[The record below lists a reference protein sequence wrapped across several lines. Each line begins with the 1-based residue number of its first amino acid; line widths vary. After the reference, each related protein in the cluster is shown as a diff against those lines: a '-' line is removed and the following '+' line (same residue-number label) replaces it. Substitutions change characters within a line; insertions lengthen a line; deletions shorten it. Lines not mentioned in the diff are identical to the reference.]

1 MPLPIHANIM
11 DQYLFPFS
19 LRRFLYVSCGV
30 RTHAQLPAVDL
41 KSTPL
46 TTRANWPCWAT
57 YKQFRYPT
65 CNFWCCWQLR
75 NQFWGENGKDFVA
88 KVKFAHFFLAKDPA
102 ALATLW
108 QHKYFLA
115 EHLKNCGSL
124 FAFDNCIQPAVKIL
138 STSGLVAM
146 TSALHAEGRQFDP
159 GLV

>member
-1 MPLPIHANIM
+1 MLSDIQTIPISNMQLLVLLAITKSVVGGEW
-11 DQYLFPFS
+11 QRLRCKSKICPF
-19 LRRFLYVSCGV
+19 
-30 RTHAQLPAVDL
+30 
-41 KSTPL
+41 
-46 TTRANWPCWAT
+46 
-57 YKQFRYPT
+57 
-65 CNFWCCWQLR
+65 
-75 NQFWGENGKDFVA
+75 
-88 KVKFAHFFLAKDPA
+88 FFLAKDPA